1 MKVKHPHHNIV
12 KTSFTGGTSTSR
24 RVWRCDAR
32 FVRNFCDHQKPF
44 RAQLKKGTTLIS
56 YPTGNLYIPA
66 AHGRLE
72 AILKDPRDV
81 HDKDDAPNSLRGV
94 ALVLHPHPLHGGTM
108 HNKVVY
114 RTARALNTA
123 GLVTLRI
130 NFRGVG
136 LSTGTHDN
144 ARGEGDDARHALDY
158 LTGHYP
164 DQPITLAGFSFGARV
179 GLEVGIGEDRVDY
192 LIGVGT
198 PVNMYDFS
206 FLAACRKPLL
216 LVHGSEDEFGDVEK
230 LMNTAQLIKLPGSD
244 VSTRIVN
251 GAEHFFK
258 NHLDEMESII
268 RDWMVT
274 MLTMMQ
280 TIGD

>member
-1 MKVKHPHHNIV
+1 
-12 KTSFTGGTSTSR
+12 
-24 RVWRCDAR
+24 
-32 FVRNFCDHQKPF
+32 
-44 RAQLKKGTTLIS
+44 
-56 YPTGNLYIPA
+56 
-66 AHGRLE
+66 
-72 AILKDPRDV
+72 
-81 HDKDDAPNSLRGV
+81 
-94 ALVLHPHPLHGGTM
+94 M

-114 RTARALNTA
+114 RLARALNTA

-144 ARGEGDDARHALDY
+144 ARGEQDDARHALDY
-158 LTGHYP
+158 LTENYP
-164 DQPITLAGFSFGARV
+164 DLPVTLAGFSFGARV
-179 GLEVGIGEDRVDY
+179 GLEVGIREDRVAY

-216 LVHGSEDEFGDVEK
+216 LVHGSADEFGDVER
-230 LMNTAQLIKLPGSD
+230 LVSARRLVQLPDSE

-258 NHLDEMESII
+258 DHLDEMESII

-274 MLTMMQ
+274 MILTVS
-280 TIGD
+280 D